1 MVGSITNGLNQ
12 IIASFRGVGI
22 GAIALTGPS
31 GFGHNE
37 PRRWS
42 SPQPPLGED
51 DSYREDFLV
60 VSTMDDA
67 RGLGHLNPSQRRHL
81 LTSCQYADKLL
92 SEIEATLAA
101 SQSKSPF
108 PKFKPDIA
116 PAQAK
121 VVHDYIARMR
131 AQLVR
136 ILDGQRVPIPAPH
149 IGSVHSIRVT
159 LGFVDIAFDECRP
172 KRMAG
177 YGELADTAA
186 IEIAG
191 LVDEMQGIISRL
203 DSYLAQGHSA
213 DVEKRLRRL
222 EEAGGDIALVKALE
236 RAIDQH
242 GLVEYRPALATI
254 IDRLETDAFEI
265 AVFGRVS
272 SGKSSLLNRIVGQ
285 NLLPVGVNP
294 ITAVPTR
301 LAYGSVPRATAWFA
315 DRKPEQFG
323 IERLAEFVTEQHN
336 PANVQHV
343 TRIVVELPAQRLRE
357 GVVYVDTPGL
367 GSLAT
372 SGAAETKAYLPRC
385 DLGVVLIDAG
395 STLTLDDLA
404 TVQTLY
410 DAGIPAS
417 VLLSKADLLAP
428 ADRDRALQYVTGH
441 IRSDLG
447 LELPVHAISIK
458 AEYSDLLEKWLD
470 TEILPLYD
478 RHAELAHQSLNRK
491 IGALRLGVEAA
502 LKTRLKNSGH
512 SGYSGARIDISKLR
526 DLETDLRTAAGK
538 IAEAR
543 TECLDM
549 TDALRECADGL
560 IRAAANNLIDAW
572 ASGASATGES
582 LIKNKLEQ
590 AAAERAAQ
598 IASAIQ
604 EVARNAGSVLA
615 KAAMAL
621 ELENRPEQDELL
633 GVLKNMPR
641 FDLGNLEIEVGPSG
655 VASLFGHRRAAAR
668 VERRIGSQA
677 GNQITDAVGI
687 YARVLQAWVRKT
699 FTELQEQFDSYA
711 DAYRAHLDRLAANE
725 TGVEDEQAVHDDL
738 AALAGAAPEN
748 AAQESAPGTAA

>member
-1 MVGSITNGLNQ
+1 MDEAREPGRLN
-12 IIASFRGVGI
+12 
-22 GAIALTGPS
+22 
-31 GFGHNE
+31 E
-37 PRRWS
+37 
-42 SPQPPLGED
+42 
-51 DSYREDFLV
+51 
-60 VSTMDDA
+60 
-67 RGLGHLNPSQRRHL
+67 SQRLHL
-81 LTSCQYADKLL
+81 LTSCQYADRLL
-92 SEIEATLAA
+92 SEIEAILVA

-108 PKFKPDIA
+108 PKLKPDIS

-121 VVHDYIARMR
+121 VVQDYISRMR
-131 AQLVR
+131 AQVVR
-136 ILDGQRVPIPAPH
+136 ILDSQGVPISAPH

-177 YGELADTAA
+177 YGELADNAA

-203 DSYLAQGHSA
+203 NSYLAQGQSA
-213 DVEKRLRRL
+213 DLEKRLRRL
-222 EEAGGDIALVKALE
+222 EEAGSDVELVKGLE
-236 RAIDQH
+236 RAINQH
-242 GLVEYRPALATI
+242 GMVEFRPALATI
-254 IDRLETDAFEI
+254 IDRLETDTFEI

-272 SGKSSLLNRIVGQ
+272 SGKSSLLNHIVGQ
-285 NLLPVGVNP
+285 DLLPVGVNP
-294 ITAVPTR
+294 VTAVPTR
-301 LAYGSVPRATAWFA
+301 LSYGSAPRATAWFA

-336 PANVQHV
+336 PGNVQHV

-395 STLTLDDLA
+395 STLTQDDLA
-404 TVQTLY
+404 TIQTLY

-428 ADRDRALQYVTGH
+428 ADRDRALRYVAEH

-447 LELPVHAISIK
+447 FELPVHPISIK

-478 RHAELAHQSLNRK
+478 RHAELARQSLNRK

-502 LKTRLKNSGH
+502 LKARLKRSGPSGH
-512 SGYSGARIDISKLR
+512 PEARIDISKLR
-526 DLETDLRTAAGK
+526 ELETALRTASGK
-538 IAEAR
+538 IAQAR
-543 TECLDM
+543 TECGNM

-560 IRAAANNLIDAW
+560 IRTAANNLIDAW
-572 ASGASATGES
+572 AEGASATGEDR
-582 LIKNKLEQ
+582 IKSTLELV
-590 AAAERAAQ
+590 AAEKAAQ
-598 IASAIQ
+598 IAFAIE

-621 ELENRPEQDELL
+621 QLENKPEEDELL
-633 GVLKNMPR
+633 DVLENMPR
-641 FDLGNLEIEVGPSG
+641 FDLGNLELEVSPSA
-655 VASLFGHRRAAAR
+655 VASLLGRRWAVAR
-668 VERRIGSQA
+668 VEGRIRSQRYPAHFLGLRFRDRRP
-677 GNQITDAVGI
+677 
-687 YARVLQAWVRKT
+687 
-699 FTELQEQFDSYA
+699 EPP
-711 DAYRAHLDRLAANE
+711 DRLVEPARPQLSRAIVCRAKLESHDVVSGINCRTLTHNCRLAWLASIQVSSCRAPIP
-725 TGVEDEQAVHDDL
+725 TGSGDRHIHPV
-738 AALAGAAPEN
+738 
-748 AAQESAPGTAA
+748 SCF